1 VASLPNTLAGA
12 LWITP
17 PDQTSRRMT
26 LRPPRAAV
34 VLLHARRS
42 GGRNRHEARE
52 GKAMHLV
59 TAENGLQL
67 VAAIVLAGIILFELR
82 AAVIALNNAERYYTA
97 FTLVL
102 ASAVVCLAVLSR

>member
-1 VASLPNTLAGA
+1 
-12 LWITP
+12 
-17 PDQTSRRMT
+17 
-26 LRPPRAAV
+26 
-34 VLLHARRS
+34 
-42 GGRNRHEARE
+42 
-52 GKAMHLV
+52 MHLV
-59 TAENGLQL
+59 TAEGSLQL